1 MEPTRQAGP
10 GAHRRGVPPNTASGA
25 VTATQVGL
33 PAFVLLVLLVMALSL
48 SSAKSEH
55 DPRDLSYWS
64 QAGATQNGSAVAG
77 QGTAR
82 GEFCLGVALIRTNAV
97 MFIERVP
104 VLSSLPIVGKRWFE
118 RTSYRIDDNISP
130 ERLAEAYRRIQ
141 RSADQGFPPAKE
153 VEKLLRGRLGAPGQR
168 GPRSASQVVP
178 SAAASSSSGPDA
190 PHRPLR

>member
-1 MEPTRQAGP
+1 MEPTRQPGP
-10 GAHRRGVPPNTASGA
+10 GAHRSGVPPNTASGA

-48 SSAKSEH
+48 CSAKSEH

-64 QAGATQNGSAVAG
+64 QAGATENGSAVAG
-77 QGTAR
+77 QSTPR
-82 GEFCLGVALIRTNAV
+82 GEFFLGIALIRTNLV

-104 VLSSLPIVGKRWFE
+104 ALSSLPIVGKRWFE
-118 RTSYRIDDNISP
+118 RTSYRIDDNISR
-130 ERLAEAYRRIQ
+130 ERLAEAYRWIH

-153 VEKLLRGRLGAPGQR
+153 VERLLRGRVGTPSQG
-168 GPRSASQVVP
+168 GPRSGSRVVP

-190 PHRPLR
+190 LH